1 MAIRK
6 ISIGILVVLAIAGLL
21 AGVWWFVL
29 GGNKLSS
36 TTPKPDDST
45 TTTDN
50 ATAPPADPTKHDY
63 FEVST
68 AKQMII
74 YNQQAVELA
83 NIAQHGEADADMKK
97 LTDEVIA
104 THGKAAEQYAKWLNE
119 WNESYL
125 SLSDFPREDGHDA
138 YPTNPGM
145 PKVME
150 LDKLTTM
157 TAAEKEKEFLR
168 LLLQLHEGALEYI
181 DMRSGQIQY
190 REMKS
195 YAANDKAH
203 FERKIQSIK
212 NLQTTKGFN

>member
-138 YPTNPGM
+138 YPTMPGM
-145 PKVME
+145 PKVVE
-150 LDKLTTM
+150 LDTLVAMSTT
-157 TAAEKEKEFLR
+157 EKEAEFLR
-168 LLLQLHEGALEYI
+168 LLLQLHKGALGHI
-181 DMRSGQIQY
+181 NMVSRTIQY
-190 REMKS
+190 KEMKD
-195 YAANDKAH
+195 YITNDKAH
-203 FERKIQSIK
+203 YERKIQSIK

>member
-1 MAIRK
+1 MKRKTILFVATLIVIGVAGTWYFLEQKQTPAAAPAQDMAQE
-6 ISIGILVVLAIAGLL
+6 
-21 AGVWWFVL
+21 
-29 GGNKLSS
+29 
-36 TTPKPDDST
+36 PE
-45 TTTDN
+45 
-50 ATAPPADPTKHDY
+50 PPADPTKHDY

-83 NIAQHGEADADMKK
+83 NIAQHGEADADTKK

-157 TAAEKEKEFLR
+157 SAAEKEKEFLR

-181 DMRSGQIQY
+181 DMRSGQVQY
-190 REMKS
+190 GEMKS
-195 YAANDKAH
+195 YVANDKAH
-203 FERKIQSIK
+203 YERKIQSIK